1 MRGLGLRAAREAY
14 GSCFDPPPEVQ
25 SGPRHPGHGQ
35 VVCDPSSG
43 VRVAKLTFG
52 QARFR
57 MDYDGSCSLDQF
69 GFWELQPWFLTA
81 VHLEEV

>member
-1 MRGLGLRAAREAY
+1 MRGLGPRAAREAY

-25 SGPRHPGHGQ
+25 SGPRHPGHAQ

-57 MDYDGSCSLDQF
+57 MDYDGSCRLGSGNYNHGSWRLCTFQ
-69 GFWELQPWFLTA
+69 
-81 VHLEEV
+81 V